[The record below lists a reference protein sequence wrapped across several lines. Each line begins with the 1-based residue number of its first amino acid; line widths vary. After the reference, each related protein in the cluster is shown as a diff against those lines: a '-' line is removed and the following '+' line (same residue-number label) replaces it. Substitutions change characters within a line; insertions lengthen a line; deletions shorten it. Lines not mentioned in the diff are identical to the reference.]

1 MRNICLILPDIVKRL
16 TNKTHMM
23 QFAYS
28 PVAALAFIK
37 SDMPN
42 FIKFFFSQILQNV
55 VTLMIMCR
63 PSRIALYIKIYFS

>member
-1 MRNICLILPDIVKRL
+1 MILLIQKRGDIKKNTHIRNICLILPDIVKRL

-42 FIKFFFSQILQNV
+42 FIKFFFLKFFK
-55 VTLMIMCR
+55 M
-63 PSRIALYIKIYFS
+63 